1 MQRSRIQYVLAFAL
15 VCAGGCGKL
24 AEAVKT
30 ASASSETKSEAPV
43 AASVAPAPAPTPAPT
58 PAPAPAP
65 APTPVVAATPAPI
78 PVAAPAPKI
87 DVHDLLAEK
96 PAPTGVMA
104 HADAADID
112 ASAAPKLGGVEAP
125 PHPALAEAKVQ
136 VLPGGHLTVA
146 VPADWKSATKE
157 EIEVF
162 MAPDQKLGIFATPY
176 TTREEAAQKL
186 EKIGKILEVDKL
198 EWREAKTVKL
208 GHDELPTSMRAAK
221 AKSKKGDEG
230 GILRAMIEPG
240 DGANMIVIILFD
252 PKAPKSDLDQADAI
266 LASVRRAKA

>member
-15 VCAGGCGKL
+15 VCAGGCDKL
-24 AEAVKT
+24 TEAVKT
-30 ASASSETKSEAPV
+30 ASASSETKSDAPA

-58 PAPAPAP
+58 T
-65 APTPVVAATPAPI
+65 APTPVVAATPTPAPT
-78 PVAAPAPKI
+78 PVVAPAPKI

-104 HADAADID
+104 HADAAEID
-112 ASAAPKLGGVEAP
+112 ASAAPKLGGVEAT
-125 PHPALAEAKVQ
+125 PHPALAEATVQ
-136 VLPGGHLTVA
+136 ALPGGHLTVA
-146 VPADWKSATKE
+146 LPSDWKAATKE

-176 TTREEAAQKL
+176 ATREEAGQKL
-186 EKIGKILEVDKL
+186 EKIGKILEIDKL

-221 AKSKKGDEG
+221 AKSKKGDDG

-266 LASVRRAKA
+266 LASIRRAKA